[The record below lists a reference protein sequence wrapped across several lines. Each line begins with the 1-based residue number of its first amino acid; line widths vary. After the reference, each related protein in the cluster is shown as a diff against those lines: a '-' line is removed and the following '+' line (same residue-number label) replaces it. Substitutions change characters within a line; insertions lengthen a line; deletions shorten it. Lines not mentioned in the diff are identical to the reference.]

1 MRKLIE
7 ITTSVSVIAVIH
19 AIFVFIQFEYLNIF
33 NNTPQMAVFFIPA
46 AVRVFSVIIF
56 GYLAGFG
63 IALGVLIHDLYL
75 HPLPHS
81 LAEIL
86 FSVSQQG
93 IAVSVSLLIWAMLS
107 NKVSCLLK
115 PQIDFKSI
123 NAFDIL
129 QMCVIQ
135 ALLNSTTAHIFY
147 ISSPSINMNFD
158 WYNYAVMFV
167 GDLTGAFFI
176 FIIANMMFSLLKR
189 TRFFPHKHYDDT
201 MNNQ

>member
-1 MRKLIE
+1 VRKLIE
-7 ITTSVSVIAVIH
+7 ITTNVSVIAVIH
-19 AIFVFIQFEYLNIF
+19 AIFDFIQFEYLNIF

-56 GYLAGFG
+56 GYWAG
-63 IALGVLIHDLYL
+63 LGVLLGTLIHDLYL

-123 NAFDIL
+123 NAFDVL
-129 QMCVIQ
+129 QMCCIQ
-135 ALLNSTTAHIFY
+135 ALMNSTTAHIFY

-176 FIIANMMFSLLKR
+176 FIIANIMFSLLKR
-189 TRFFPHKHYDDT
+189 TPFFPRKHYDDT
-201 MNNQ
+201 MDNR

>member
-1 MRKLIE
+1 VRKLIE

-56 GYLAGFG
+56 GYWAG
-63 IALGVLIHDLYL
+63 LGVLLGTLIHDLYL
-75 HPLPHS
+75 HPTL
-81 LAEIL
+81 LTNNEIL
-86 FSVSQQG
+86 FAICQQG
-93 IAVSVSLLIWAMLS
+93 VAVSLSLLVWALIS
-107 NKVSCLLK
+107 RKITGLNNPTINFS
-115 PQIDFKSI
+115 QID
-123 NAFDIL
+123 AFDIL

-135 ALLNSTTAHIFY
+135 ALLNIFY

-158 WYNYAVMFV
+158 WYNYAVMLV

-176 FIIANMMFSLLKR
+176 FIIANVMFSLLKR

>member
-19 AIFVFIQFEYLNIF
+19 AIFSYIQFEYLSIF

-93 IAVSVSLLIWAMLS
+93 IAVSVSLLIWALIS
-107 NKVSCLLK
+107 RKITGLNNPTINFS
-115 PQIDFKSI
+115 QID
-123 NAFDIL
+123 AFDIL
-129 QMCVIQ
+129 QMCIIQ

-147 ISSPSINMNFD
+147 MSSPSINMNFD
-158 WYNYAVMFV
+158 YYNYAVMFV

-176 FIIANMMFSLLKR
+176 FIIANIMFSLLKR

>member
-1 MRKLIE
+1 
-7 ITTSVSVIAVIH
+7 
-19 AIFVFIQFEYLNIF
+19 
-33 NNTPQMAVFFIPA
+33 MAVFFIPA

-93 IAVSVSLLIWAMLS
+93 IAVSVSLLIWALIS
-107 NKVSCLLK
+107 RKITGLNNPTINFS
-115 PQIDFKSI
+115 QID
-123 NAFDIL
+123 AFDIL
-129 QMCVIQ
+129 QMCIIQ

-147 ISSPSINMNFD
+147 MSSPSINMNFD
-158 WYNYAVMFV
+158 YYNYAVMFV

-176 FIIANMMFSLLKR
+176 FIIANIMFSLLKR

>member
-56 GYLAGFG
+56 GYWAG
-63 IALGVLIHDLYL
+63 LGVLLGTLIHDLYL

-86 FSVSQQG
+86 FSVIQQG
-93 IAVSVSLLIWAMLS
+93 ITVSLSLLVWALISRKITGLNNPTINFS
-107 NKVSCLLK
+107 
-115 PQIDFKSI
+115 QID
-123 NAFDIL
+123 AFDIL

-147 ISSPSINMNFD
+147 MSSPSINMNFD
-158 WYNYAVMFV
+158 WYNYAEYEF
-167 GDLTGAFFI
+167 
-176 FIIANMMFSLLKR
+176 
-189 TRFFPHKHYDDT
+189 
-201 MNNQ
+201 